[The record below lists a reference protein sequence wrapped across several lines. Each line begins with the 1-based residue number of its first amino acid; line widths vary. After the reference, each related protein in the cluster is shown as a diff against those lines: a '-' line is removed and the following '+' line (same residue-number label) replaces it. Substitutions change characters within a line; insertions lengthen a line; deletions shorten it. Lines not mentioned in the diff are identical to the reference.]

1 MGEKRQS
8 MTAHEVAKTVPDYP
22 PLRPE
27 NRNFRAPLKR
37 LTSVV
42 IKYLI
47 AFSLFGY
54 YSLAGALAELGPSS
68 QGYRNAENIWQ
79 IQRHLSL
86 PNEVWLQH
94 IALPHSWIFGLL
106 NRYYAYA
113 HFPVTLLFVVWVSV
127 VRKEHWSRVASAL
140 SVVTFL
146 CLSIEAFVP
155 VAPPRLY
162 TPIGAADTLARF
174 GPSVYDNA
182 TVGKI
187 ADQYGAF
194 PSLHFGWS
202 VIVAWGIISLC
213 PSLGLFRW
221 VALLH
226 PAITLVAVILTGNH
240 YWLDCIVAGLL
251 APIAFSLTDGWMKR
265 SSLRLRAR
273 LRKPLVVAS
282 IPLCL
287 FGLVCISQIFI

>member
-1 MGEKRQS
+1 
-8 MTAHEVAKTVPDYP
+8 MTAHEVATMVPDYSP
-22 PLRPE
+22 SRPE
-27 NRNFRAPLKR
+27 NTNSSAPLKR
-37 LTSVV
+37 LTSVA

-47 AFSLFGY
+47 VFSLFGY
-54 YSLAGALAELGPSS
+54 YSLAGALADLGPRS
-68 QGYRNAENIWQ
+68 QGYRNAENIWH
-79 IQRHLSL
+79 IQRYMPL
-86 PNEVWLQH
+86 PSEVWLQH
-94 IALPHSWIFGLL
+94 IVLPHSWIFVSL

-162 TPIGAADTLARF
+162 MPIGAVDTLARF

-194 PSLHFGWS
+194 PSLHFAWS
-202 VIVAWGIISLC
+202 VIVAWGIISFC
-213 PSLGLFRW
+213 PSLGRFRW
-221 VALLH
+221 TALLH
-226 PAITLVAVILTGNH
+226 PTITLAAVILTGNH

-251 APIAFSLTDGWMKR
+251 VPIAFSLTDGWMKR
-265 SSLRLRAR
+265 SSRKLRAR
-273 LRKPLVVAS
+273 VRKPLVVAS
-282 IPLCL
+282 IPLCI
-287 FGLVCISQIFI
+287 FGLVCISQVFI